1 METLQ
6 HLLDGSTTPLWSA
19 LRRGRRPAVSPCP
32 LATNIAAVGYIG
44 HNAENRHRVFL
55 AGLCYTLGRI
65 LACTALGIALIPL
78 LRRGASLFA
87 VERLLAR
94 YGEVLLPATLL
105 LFGVLLLFG
114 DRLSLPLRGGSGR
127 KVLRCNGCGGALLLG
142 ILFSLTF
149 CPTSALLY
157 FGMLLPMAAAEPAG
171 WMLPALY
178 AAAAGLPVA
187 AAAWI
192 LAYGASGIGT
202 FYNRMQSLQRGLTR
216 LVGGGMI
223 LAGIYYTATGIL

>member
-19 LRRGRRPAVSPCP
+19 LLLGLMTA
-32 LATNIAAVGYIG
+32 IGYIG

-114 DRLSLPLRGGSGR
+114 DRLSLPLRGGNGG

-178 AAAAGLPVA
+178 AAATGLPVA

-223 LAGIYYTATGIL
+223 FAGIYYTATGIL

>member
-19 LRRGRRPAVSPCP
+19 LLLGLMTAVSPCP

-142 ILFSLTF
+142 ILFSLTCSISECCSRWRQPNRPGGC
-149 CPTSALLY
+149 CPHS
-157 FGMLLPMAAAEPAG
+157 MLRLRDCPSRPQPGFWHTEPPESG
-171 WMLPALY
+171 PSTTTCKVCSGDLPAWSEE
-178 AAAAGLPVA
+178 A
-187 AAAWI
+187 
-192 LAYGASGIGT
+192 
-202 FYNRMQSLQRGLTR
+202 
-216 LVGGGMI
+216 
-223 LAGIYYTATGIL
+223 

>member
-1 METLQ
+1 MYKRQ
-6 HLLDGSTTPLWSA
+6 
-19 LRRGRRPAVSPCP
+19 
-32 LATNIAAVGYIG
+32 
-44 HNAENRHRVFL
+44 
-55 AGLCYTLGRI
+55 
-65 LACTALGIALIPL
+65 
-78 LRRGASLFA
+78 
-87 VERLLAR
+87 
-94 YGEVLLPATLL
+94 
-105 LFGVLLLFG
+105 
-114 DRLSLPLRGGSGR
+114 
-127 KVLRCNGCGGALLLG
+127 

>member
-1 METLQ
+1 ME
-6 HLLDGSTTPLWSA
+6 
-19 LRRGRRPAVSPCP
+19 RPAAGTDDRRQP
-32 LATNIAAVGYIG
+32 LSAGY
-44 HNAENRHRVFL
+44 EHRRRRIHRPQCGEPPPRFL

-157 FGMLLPMAAAEPAG
+157 FGMLLPMAAAERPG
-171 WMLPALY
+171 GCCPHSMLRLRDCRRGRSLDSGIRSLRNRDLLQPHAES
-178 AAAAGLPVA
+178 AAGTYPPGRRRHDPRRNL
-187 AAAWI
+187 
-192 LAYGASGIGT
+192 LHR
-202 FYNRMQSLQRGLTR
+202 NRNPLNGLTSKYR
-216 LVGGGMI
+216 H
-223 LAGIYYTATGIL
+223 T

>member
-1 METLQ
+1 MEPLQ

-19 LRRGRRPAVSPCP
+19 LLLGLMTAVSPCP

-171 WMLPALY
+171 GCCPHSMLRLRDCPSRPQPGFWHTGPQESGPSTTACRVCSGDLPAWSEE
-178 AAAAGLPVA
+178 A
-187 AAAWI
+187 
-192 LAYGASGIGT
+192 
-202 FYNRMQSLQRGLTR
+202 
-216 LVGGGMI
+216 
-223 LAGIYYTATGIL
+223 

>member
-19 LRRGRRPAVSPCP
+19 LLLGLMTAVSPCP

-55 AGLCYTLGRI
+55 AGLYYTLGRI

-114 DRLSLPLRGGSGR
+114 DRLSLPLRGGSSR
-127 KVLRCNGCGGALLLG
+127 KGLRCNGCGGALLLG

-178 AAAAGLPVA
+178 AAAATGSP
-187 AAAWI
+187 AAWI

>member
-19 LRRGRRPAVSPCP
+19 LLLELMTAVSPCP

-105 LFGVLLLFG
+105 LFGVL
-114 DRLSLPLRGGSGR
+114 
-127 KVLRCNGCGGALLLG
+127 RCNGCGGALLLG

-157 FGMLLPMAAAEPAG
+157 FGMVLPMAAAEPAG